1 MNCTTALILS
11 KRSWFVPDV
20 RVWGTTGLGELD
32 MVQVER
38 VNGVSSLYHQ
48 QIILE
53 GAGQVVRYDS
63 LADYRGNQLPSSLQ
77 SPKILV
83 RPRAV
88 DISVAVTSES
98 EESFSIARSSAN
110 ADAVQVDLYVME
122 LGD

>member
-1 MNCTTALILS
+1 M
-11 KRSWFVPDV
+11 
-20 RVWGTTGLGELD
+20 
-32 MVQVER
+32 
-38 VNGVSSLYHQ
+38 
-48 QIILE
+48 
-53 GAGQVVRYDS
+53 RYDS

>member
-1 MNCTTALILS
+1 MNTTTALILS

-32 MVQVER
+32 FAIVER
-38 VNGVSSLYHQ
+38 VNGVSSIYHQ

-53 GAGQVVRYDS
+53 GAGQVVRFDS
-63 LADYRGNQLPSSLQ
+63 LADHRGNQLPGTLE
-77 SPKILV
+77 SPRVFV

-88 DISVAVTSES
+88 DLSVAVLSENT
-98 EESFSIARSSAN
+98 ESFSIARSAAS
-110 ADAVQVDLYVME
+110 ADAANVDLYILE